1 MRAKEGGKEKTGLAL
16 RHQSLACHTRFA
28 LASVRK
34 RKRLRRKQTLEV
46 VKEMTYG
53 GILARVLEKG
63 CVHIVPIEYPT
74 WAPSRG
80 VNVNMI

>member
-1 MRAKEGGKEKTGLAL
+1 MTPTVIPFKV
-16 RHQSLACHTRFA
+16 CHKRFA

-34 RKRLRRKQTLEV
+34 AKCLRRKQTLEV

-63 CVHIVPIEYPT
+63 CVHIS
-74 WAPSRG
+74 AH
-80 VNVNMI
+80 